1 MLHADVE
8 GFRIMQSHFLRV
20 APGMPST
27 SIERTIEHYT
37 RLGFTATLVRDEF
50 AIVERDG
57 VELHFAL
64 KLDHDPARTAMW
76 IYIRVK
82 DADAFYEDVKSASV
96 DSKEPHDTDY
106 RSNLC
111 GVQLRHAIRVLQRE
125 AVCGRHIIK

>member
-1 MLHADVE
+1 
-8 GFRIMQSHFLRV
+8 MQSHFLRV

-37 RLGFTATLVRDEF
+37 RLGFTATLVKDEF

-64 KLDHDPARTAMW
+64 KPDHDPARTAMW

-82 DADAFYEDVKSASV
+82 DADAFYEDMKSAGV
-96 DSKEPHDTDY
+96 DLKEPHDTDY
-106 RSNLC
+106 RMREIPLIDPDNNLILFGSTLAKRQLATPAS
-111 GVQLRHAIRVLQRE
+111 GV
-125 AVCGRHIIK
+125 G